1 MATVLDPPYSR
12 TTSSSRPG
20 TIHHLLAALDDMK
33 RLALDH
39 LELATAEAQ
48 RAARAFVGIVCAAIV
63 VSVLAFTAWN
73 AIVAAIVLALVEN
86 DVSWTVALIGAAVLH
101 LAAAGGVVWW
111 ISKRVPKM
119 VFSATVR
126 QLRAD
131 AGDAP

>member
-1 MATVLDPPYSR
+1 MATLLDPHPPTISP
-12 TTSSSRPG
+12 SRPG
-20 TIHHLLAALDDMK
+20 TVHHLLAALEDMK
-33 RLALDH
+33 RLGLDH

-48 RAARAFVGIVCAAIV
+48 RAARAFVWIVVAAIV

-101 LAAAGGVVWW
+101 LAAAGGVAFWMR
-111 ISKRVPKM
+111 KRVPEM
-119 VFSATVR
+119 VFAATVR

-131 AGDAP
+131 AGDAT